1 MYGLTELAREQVKGA
16 RLLAN
21 PGCYPTCSQVLA
33 WLRGEGQERV
43 AETRSLGRRGGQQF
57 TGGGR
62 EEGMRGSEG
71 CSSVCEGAATA
82 AVGGSGKPRALLTP
96 LPLCRCCLCRSSL
109 CTHC

>member
-43 AETRSLGRRGGQQF
+43 VEKRGTEGRATMHRGR
-57 TGGGR
+57 GGGR
-62 EEGMRGSEG
+62 
-71 CSSVCEGAATA
+71 
-82 AVGGSGKPRALLTP
+82 K
-96 LPLCRCCLCRSSL
+96 
-109 CTHC
+109 